1 MGNCCSI
8 RNKSSVNLKNP
19 DRINIKK
26 ASNSNLSRKIN
37 FSSFKFG
44 KSNRSSMY
52 AINNES
58 ITEVYNF
65 ETKLGEG
72 YYGTVRMASP
82 KDDQNKKYAVKSI
95 DKTKL
100 KPDKIKKIVDELE
113 ILVAVD
119 HPNIVKYYETY
130 NDENFLHIV
139 MELCTGGE
147 LFDRLAIKKRFKE
160 KEAANVIYKLIS
172 AVSHCHSLGIVHRDL
187 KPENILY
194 ESQVEF
200 SDLKIIDFG
209 LSKKFPKN
217 GKNLSS
223 VVGSPYYV
231 APEVLEGDY
240 NLKCDVW
247 SIGVIT
253 YVLLCGSPPF
263 YDTDKTELY
272 FKICNDKP
280 NFDSAIWKSISFDA
294 IEFIVSLLQKD
305 PKLRPKTNKL
315 LNFDWFKNMLN
326 IEEEIASGQ
335 IDTQVLRHLKSFIKP
350 NKFMK
355 SVLKYIVKELKS
367 YEIEK
372 IKNAFILLDKEN
384 TGAINFNQLQKAFK
398 LNGFNLNDEELKD
411 ILINCTGGTRGFSE
425 KINYSAFI
433 TAAIDKKNI
442 LTKNILRETF
452 NHFDT
457 DKSGSINLKDFHI
470 ALKRSGKYK
479 KESDIEKIFEEI
491 NLKKDAEIKFEDFCS
506 LLQNQFQLSNFSNL
520 KI

>member
-19 DRINIKK
+19 DRINIRKG
-26 ASNSNLSRKIN
+26 SNSNLSRKMN
-37 FSSFKFG
+37 FSSFRFG

-52 AINNES
+52 AINNEN
-58 ITEVYNF
+58 ITEAYNF
-65 ETKLGEG
+65 EGRLGEG
-72 YYGTVRMASP
+72 YYGMVRMASP
-82 KDDQNKKYAVKSI
+82 KNDPNKKYAVKSI

-100 KPDKIKKIVDELE
+100 KPERIKKLVGELE
-113 ILVAVD
+113 ILIAVD

-130 NDENFLHIV
+130 NDENYLHIV

-147 LFDRLAIKKRFKE
+147 LFDRIASKKRFSE
-160 KEAANVIYKLIS
+160 KEAANVVYKLVS

-194 ESQVEF
+194 ESQSEF

-209 LSKKFPKN
+209 LSRKFPKN
-217 GKNLSS
+217 GQNLSS

-240 NLKCDVW
+240 DLRCDIW
-247 SIGVIT
+247 SIGVIA
-253 YVLLCGSPPF
+253 YVLLSGNPPF
-263 YDTDKTELY
+263 YSNNKPELY
-272 FKICNDKP
+272 FKIHNEKP
-280 NFDSAIWKSISFDA
+280 KFESEIWKHISYEA
-294 IEFIVSLLQKD
+294 IEFIICLLQKD
-305 PKLRPKTNKL
+305 PKLRPKTSKL
-315 LNFDWFKNMLN
+315 LNFEWFKKMLN
-326 IEEEIASGQ
+326 NEEQITFRQ
-335 IDTQVLRHLKSFIKP
+335 IDAQVLQHLKSFNQP

-367 YEIEK
+367 SEIEK
-372 IKNAFILLDKEN
+372 IKNAFMILDRDK
-384 TGAINFNQLQKAFK
+384 TGTINFDQLQSAFK
-398 LNGFNLNDEELKD
+398 SNGFSLRDEELKD
-411 ILINCTGGTRGFSE
+411 ILGKCTGGSGGFGQ

-442 LTKNILRETF
+442 LNTNILWETF
-452 NHFDT
+452 KHFDV

-479 KESDIEKIFEEI
+479 SETDVEGIFKEI
-491 NLKKDAEIKFEDFCS
+491 NLAKDAEINFEDFCS
-506 LLQNQFQLSNFSNL
+506 ILQKQYE
-520 KI
+520 